1 MAILLAIHS
10 YFPISKCELTGHSI
24 EFAKASI
31 SEEGYKGM
39 KEAVLALAMTGKD
52 ILSDK
57 ELLKKI
63 KDEFE
68 KVKKELE

>member
-1 MAILLAIHS
+1 
-10 YFPISKCELTGHSI
+10 
-24 EFAKASI
+24 
-31 SEEGYKGM
+31 M
-39 KEAVLALAMTGKD
+39 KEAVLALTMTGKD

-68 KVKKELE
+68 KAKKELE

>member
-1 MAILLAIHS
+1 
-10 YFPISKCELTGHSI
+10 
-24 EFAKASI
+24 
-31 SEEGYKGM
+31 M

-68 KVKKELE
+68 KAKKELE